1 MALLGK
7 IRSLGPVALISVIGL
22 ALFAFVFSTGSGTI
36 TDIFKTD
43 ELNQNNIATVNGM
56 EVDRAEFMNK
66 VENIQRQSGGSLT
79 NTQAMN
85 RVWDNEVRSKIMQSQ
100 YEALGL
106 SVERDLMRELLQQNL
121 GSFEEFKNEAGLF
134 DEDKLNEFIANLKA
148 ISPETSTLGGS
159 AVNYKSWTDFEQ
171 NVAVTGLQQ
180 TYFNLVK
187 AGMVGTLTEGE
198 LEYQL
203 ENDKVDL
210 KYVQIPYSSIPD
222 SLIDVKKS
230 EIQAYMKR
238 FPKQY
243 EVEASRNLI
252 FVQFKEEASLSDEQ
266 AIQDNLKA
274 LVDDREGYNDVSKS
288 NQTIV
293 GFKNTTDN
301 EGFVNANSA
310 QKYNDAY
317 VFRSAFSSEVADNI
331 TALSEGEIYGP
342 YKDNGFFKLT
352 KMVSKQGIAD
362 STKVRHILIPF
373 VGGVRADATVTK
385 TDAEAKTTADSIY
398 SVLRRNRSK
407 FKSLLSLSSDK
418 VSNEKEGVIEF
429 AYTDGF
435 APEFKAYSF
444 ENPKGSLGVVRTD
457 FGYHVIEILDQGKT
471 QEAFKVATIAQE
483 IEPSVETIDDIFKN
497 KSKFE
502 IAVADNDFK
511 SVAEENDYEVR
522 SVSNVKALDENIPG
536 IGAQRAIVRWAF
548 EEGTNVDDF
557 KSFNTSGGGFVV
569 VKVTAVNEKGLMT
582 AESGSITA
590 LPELRKE
597 KKAEFI
603 IDRISVTTL
612 DDIASAEGQSVKS
625 AAAVN
630 MKNPTLSGA
639 GREPLVIG
647 TAFGLAEGQTSDL
660 IAGNTGVFAVQVTKS
675 TAATE
680 LTSYQAA
687 ANRVGQDKANAV
699 NTKLYEALKDA
710 AEIKDNRAV
719 FY

>member
-43 ELNQNNIATVNGM
+43 ELNQNNMATVNGM
-56 EVDRAEFMNK
+56 DIDRAEFMAK
-66 VENIQRQSGGSLT
+66 VENFQRQSGGSLT
-79 NTQAMN
+79 TTQAMN
-85 RVWDNEVRSKIMQSQ
+85 RVWDNEVRAKIMQSQ
-100 YEALGL
+100 YDALGL
-106 SVERDLMRELLQQNL
+106 SVERDYMRQLLEQNL
-121 GSFEEFKNEAGLF
+121 GNFEEFKNEAGLF

-148 ISPETSTLGGS
+148 IAPETSTLGGS

-171 NVAVTGLQQ
+171 NVAITGLQQ

-187 AGMVGTLTEGE
+187 AGMTGTLTEGE
-198 LEYQL
+198 LEHQL

-222 SLIDVKKS
+222 SIIDIKKS
-230 EIQAYMKR
+230 EVEAYMKR

-243 EVEASRNLI
+243 EVEASRDLV
-252 FVQFKEEASLSDEQ
+252 FVQFKEEASSSDEQ
-266 AIQDNLKA
+266 AIQENLKT
-274 LVDDREGYNDVSKS
+274 LIEDREEYNEVSKLS
-288 NQTIV
+288 ETVV

-301 EGFVNANSA
+301 QGFVDANSA
-310 QKYNDAY
+310 QKYNDTY
-317 VFRSAFSSEVADNI
+317 VFRSAFSSETADEI

-352 KMVSKQGIAD
+352 KMVSKRGIAD

-385 TDAEAKTTADSIY
+385 TDAEAKATADSIY
-398 SVLRRNRSK
+398 NVLRRNRSK

-457 FGYHVIEILDQGKT
+457 FGYHVIEVLDQGKT
-471 QEAFKVATIAQE
+471 QDAFKVATIAQV
-483 IEPSVETIDDIFKN
+483 IEPSVETIDEIFKN

-502 IAVADNDFK
+502 IAVADADFK
-511 SVAEENDYEVR
+511 SVATESNYDVR
-522 SVSNVKALDENIPG
+522 SVSSVKALDENIPG
-536 IGAQRAIVRWAF
+536 IGSQRAIVRWAF
-548 EEGTNVDDF
+548 EDDTDVNDF

-569 VKVTAVNEKGLMT
+569 VKVTAINEKGLMT
-582 AESGSITA
+582 VESGSVTA

-597 KKAEFI
+597 KKAELI
-603 IDRISVTTL
+603 MERISASTL
-612 DDIASAEGQSVKS
+612 DDIASAEGQTVKS

-647 TAFGLAEGQTSDL
+647 TAFGLSEGQTSNL
-660 IAGNTGVFAVQVTKS
+660 IIGNSGVFAVQVTKS
-675 TAATE
+675 TPAVT
-680 LTSYQAA
+680 LSSYQPS
-687 ANRVGQDKANAV
+687 ANRVGQNKANAV
-699 NTKLYEALKDA
+699 NTKLYDALKDA

>member
-43 ELNQNNIATVNGM
+43 ELNQNNIATVNGKDI
-56 EVDRAEFMNK
+56 DRAEFMNK
-66 VENIQRQSGGSLT
+66 VENLQRQSGGSLT
-79 NTQAMN
+79 TTQAMN
-85 RVWDNEVRSKIMQSQ
+85 RVWDNEVRSNIMQSQ

-106 SVERDLMRELLQQNL
+106 SVERDYMRELLQQNL
-121 GSFEEFKNEAGLF
+121 GSFDEFKNEAGLF

-148 ISPETSTLGGS
+148 ISPETSSLGGS
-159 AVNYKSWTDFEQ
+159 VVNYKSWTDFEQ
-171 NVAVTGLQQ
+171 NVAITGLQQ

-222 SLIDVKKS
+222 SIIEIKKS
-230 EIQAYMKR
+230 EVEAYMKR
-238 FPKQY
+238 FPKKY
-243 EVEASRNLI
+243 EVEASRDLV

-274 LVDDREGYNDVSKS
+274 LVNNREEYNEVSKS
-288 NQTIV
+288 NETIV

-310 QKYNDAY
+310 QKYNNAY
-317 VFRSAFSSEVADNI
+317 VFRSSFSSEVADNI

-342 YKDNGFFKLT
+342 YKDQGFFKLT
-352 KMVSKQGIAD
+352 KMLSKRGIAD

-373 VGGVRADATVTK
+373 VGGVRADASVTK
-385 TDAEAKTTADSIY
+385 TDAEAKSTADSIFN
-398 SVLRRNRSK
+398 VLKTNRSK

-435 APEFKAYSF
+435 APEFKTFSF

-457 FGYHVIEILDQGKT
+457 FGYHVIEVLDQGKT
-471 QEAFKVATIAQE
+471 QDAYKVATIAQE
-483 IEPSVETIDDIFKN
+483 IEPSVETIDEIFKN

-502 IAVADNDFK
+502 ISVADADF
-511 SVAEENDYEVR
+511 STVAEESGYDIR
-522 SVSNVKALDENIPG
+522 TVSSVKALDENIPG
-536 IGAQRAIVRWAF
+536 IGSQRAIVRWAF
-548 EEGTNVDDF
+548 EDETEVNDF

-569 VKVTAVNEKGLMT
+569 VKVTAINKKGLMT
-582 AESGSITA
+582 VESGSVTA

-597 KKAEFI
+597 KKAKLL
-603 IDRISVTTL
+603 IDRISAKTL
-612 DDIASAEGQSVKS
+612 DDIATAEGQSVKS

-647 TAFGLAEGQTSDL
+647 TAFGLNEGETSSL
-660 IAGNTGVFAVQVTKS
+660 IAGNSGVFAVQVTKL
-675 TAATE
+675 TPATT
-680 LTSYQAA
+680 LSSYQAS
-687 ANRVGQDKANAV
+687 ANRVGQNKANAV
-699 NTKLYEALKDA
+699 NTKLYDALKDA
-710 AEIKDNRAV
+710 AEIKDNRKV